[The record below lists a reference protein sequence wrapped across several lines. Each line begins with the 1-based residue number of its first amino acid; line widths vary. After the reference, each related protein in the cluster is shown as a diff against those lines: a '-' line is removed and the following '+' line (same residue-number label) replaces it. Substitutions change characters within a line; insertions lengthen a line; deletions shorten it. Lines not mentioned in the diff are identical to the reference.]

1 MWCTPDSPR
10 TLDTFMWCTP
20 DSPRTLDTFMWC
32 TPDSPR
38 TLDTFMW
45 CTPDS
50 PRTLDTFMWCTP
62 DSPRTLDTFMWCTQT
77 HHGHWIPSCGAL
89 RLTTDIGYLHV
100 VHSRLTTDIG
110 YLHVVHSRLTTDIG
124 YLHVVHSRLTT
135 DIGYLHVVH
144 SRLTTDIGYF
154 QHGWNRHKAVSKYK
168 ETLQHVA
175 ASVTTVSTPGHVT
188 DQERG
193 WAQGT
198 GLLSPADD
206 FSSLH
211 SPGLGVMLDGDSTS
225 PCFSKCSYC
234 LLFHAEPAHS
244 HLNSLAR
251 MVPVFLATYVKVQE
265 QPYSPPQELVEK
277 QCDHVRTLRVG
288 AAERMQDP
296 TAGS

>member
-1 MWCTPDSPR
+1 M
-10 TLDTFMWCTP
+10 
-20 DSPRTLDTFMWC
+20 
-32 TPDSPR
+32 
-38 TLDTFMW
+38 
-45 CTPDS
+45 
-50 PRTLDTFMWCTP
+50 
-62 DSPRTLDTFMWCTQT
+62 
-77 HHGHWIPSCGAL
+77 
-89 RLTTDIGYLHV
+89 
-100 VHSRLTTDIG
+100 
-110 YLHVVHSRLTTDIG
+110 
-124 YLHVVHSRLTT
+124 
-135 DIGYLHVVH
+135 
-144 SRLTTDIGYF
+144 
-154 QHGWNRHKAVSKYK
+154 
-168 ETLQHVA
+168 QHVA

-265 QPYSPPQELVEK
+265 QPCWFPFFDLFFGILSLFLSLSVLLSHFILPSVEVNV
-277 QCDHVRTLRVG
+277 CDLNEMTFDSSMMFCAKRFQRPGLNF
-288 AAERMQDP
+288 
-296 TAGS
+296 